1 MRVSDPLSLTENG
14 MIKAENVTAST
25 NDWDARKLGHDEQH
39 VKRARKSHEEALDEG
54 LGLQMISVRL
64 QKQLIDDLKFIATA
78 HGIGYQPLIR
88 DTLTRFVTHEKKRI
102 IREDLERRE
111 LELRQRDQNL
121 RASKQPAKP
130 PKARK
135 VA

>member
-64 QKQLIDDLKFIATA
+64 QKQCKRLAEAALTA
-78 HGIGYQPLIR
+78 
-88 DTLTRFVTHEKKRI
+88 
-102 IREDLERRE
+102 
-111 LELRQRDQNL
+111 
-121 RASKQPAKP
+121 AAK
-130 PKARK
+130 AHQIS
-135 VA
+135 